1 MNKKKSILLYVVIIL
16 LVCGIVFLIYDK
28 NVSEKKYNESLNTYK
43 TNVKK
48 LENQVSSLKE
58 KSKDIDISFLVGKYS
73 YKKHDSSCDVEANL
87 ILMEDGTYIYEDSS
101 CSGEN
106 KAEGTYALGN
116 NKIYLYNKLCQPVP
130 DSTARQ
136 CEYPN
141 CKNIIE
147 FEYEE
152 GKIISNIVMGSREN
166 VTLEKS
172 NE

>member
-1 MNKKKSILLYVVIIL
+1 MKKKLLFFIIL
-16 LVCGIVFLIYDK
+16 LFVVVLFYLIYDNVK
-28 NVSEKKYNESLNTYK
+28 NDKDYDKKINDYQEKI
-43 TNVKK
+43 KK

-101 CSGEN
+101 CSDEN

-130 DSTARQ
+130 DSTARK

-152 GKIISNIVMGSREN
+152 GKIISNIVTGSREN
-166 VTLEKS
+166 VTLEKD
-172 NE
+172 E